1 MHGHPNFRELLVSLA
16 LLASFLPS
24 SAWADRIA
32 VLEFEGD
39 GSIDDQGMLF
49 LADRVREAALHH
61 LGPQG
66 WEVMDRGNML
76 VLMEA
81 NAEDLAICEGECEVE
96 TGRLLG
102 ADRVVAG
109 RVVTFGSSLEL
120 TLRAYDTH
128 SGGMLA
134 SHSGSAAD
142 LDEVKVRLDEI
153 SAWLFVGKEQVEAA
167 EARGAEAADPATPRI
182 APHEVNPPQEGSALE
197 AAPEIAPSP
206 HSASLLAV
214 LRFTGDLRK
223 RDLETLAEI
232 ARDGARAYHHGGGA
246 VLSREDG
253 LAALYDADT
262 STVMCARGCEA
273 EQGRVMGVARV
284 IAGRQSMAGGT
295 YRVELELHD
304 VAVGRVLAVESL
316 DAPTFPALCAEVEGG
331 VRVLLAAVPGN

>member
-1 MHGHPNFRELLVSLA
+1 MRGPLDLRVLLVSLA
-16 LLASFLPS
+16 ILASSLPTP
-24 SAWADRIA
+24 ALADRVA
-32 VLEFEGD
+32 VLEFAGD

-134 SHSGSAAD
+134 SHSGSATD

-153 SAWLFVGKEQVEAA
+153 SAWLFLGKEQA
-167 EARGAEAADPATPRI
+167 EAVPTPVVDAVEPTALVEPPRVIEPLHVATEPA
-182 APHEVNPPQEGSALE
+182 V
-197 AAPEIAPSP
+197 APEKEPSSD
-206 HSASLLAV
+206 SASRLAV

-223 RDLETLAEI
+223 RDLETLSAT
-232 ARDGARAYHHGGGA
+232 AREAARAHDNGEWA
-246 VLSREDG
+246 VVSREAG
-253 LAALYDADT
+253 LAALYDAVPSVATCD
-262 STVMCARGCEA
+262 RGCEVQ
-273 EQGRVMGVARV
+273 QGEAMGATLVFA
-284 IAGRQSMAGGT
+284 AHQSMAGGT
-295 YRVELELHD
+295 YRVDLELHS
-304 VAVGRVLAVESL
+304 VTEARLLAVQTL
-316 DAPTFPALCAEVEGG
+316 DAPTFAGLCAEVESG
-331 VRVLLAAVPGN
+331 VQTLLAGVPRN